1 MKASGQHKQEYQQ
14 LKSNFIA
21 LSVLQATNYILPL
34 ITLPYLVKTLGVEY
48 FGLLAFATATIAYFG
63 ILTDYG
69 FNLTASKEIS
79 IHREQHEK
87 VIEIFSAVMS
97 IKFILMLLSFLL
109 LLLLVFS
116 INKFSNH
123 WEVYLLSFGT
133 VVGQFLFPIWFFQG
147 MEKMRYITYLN
158 LLSKIIFTLAIFI
171 FVQEKE
177 DVFLVPLFLSIGAMV
192 AGIFSLYLIYKEFNI
207 SFKLQTRETLRY
219 YLLDGWHVFLSRF
232 YVSLYTTTNILLLGL
247 MTNNIAVGYYS
258 IVEKIVLALGGLFD
272 PINQTIYPYL
282 ARKYKE
288 NFEFFVSFLKK
299 ISLIFIAL
307 SSLFILLGE
316 RFRDEIVYLVHG
328 QESAYISLLLSIF
341 LLRIF
346 ILPFGALLSNSLI
359 IMEKKKQFIQVM
371 NYTVLI
377 DLLMVPFAIYM
388 FQEKGLIISFLLI
401 LFTHIL
407 FLWYFVQQA
416 ITTQRAKHDL

>member
-1 MKASGQHKQEYQQ
+1 MKESGQHKQEYQQ

-87 VIEIFSAVMS
+87 VVEIFSAVMS
-97 IKFILMLLSFLL
+97 IKFILMLLSFFLL
-109 LLLLVFS
+109 TLLVFS
-116 INKFSNH
+116 IEKFSNH

-158 LLSKIIFTLAIFI
+158 LLSKVIFTLAIFI
-171 FVQEKE
+171 FVQERD
-177 DVFLVPLFLSIGAMV
+177 DVFLVPLFLSIGAIV

-207 SFKLQTRETLRY
+207 SFKLQTKKTLRY

-232 YVSLYTTTNILLLGL
+232 YVSLFTTTNILVLGL

-258 IVEKIVLALGGLFD
+258 IVEKIVLAIGGLFD

-282 ARKYKE
+282 ARKYKD

-307 SSLFILLGE
+307 SSIFVLLGE
-316 RFRDEIVYLVHG
+316 LFRNEIVYIVHG
-328 QESAYISLLLSIF
+328 QYSAYINLLLSIF

-346 ILPFGALLSNSLI
+346 LLPFGALLSNSLI

-377 DLLMVPFAIYM
+377 DLLIVPLAIYM
-388 FQEKGLIISFLLI
+388 FQEKGLIISFLI
-401 LFTHIL
+401 IIFTHVL

-416 ITTQRAKHDL
+416 ITTQRAQYDL